1 MPRPLPPLNA
11 LRAFEVAAR
20 HNSFTGAAAELNV
33 SHAAISRH
41 VRALEARL
49 GVTLFR
55 KASRGVELTPDGAR
69 YLQAISTAFDTIAEA
84 TGALASPA
92 PARVR
97 VSVHPAFAARWLIQR
112 LGRFR
117 EAHPDCAVVLD
128 ATPRVV
134 ALEREEADIAIR
146 NGDGSRPGLTR
157 DLLARSRLYPVGA
170 RSLLGARVAARR
182 GRLAPEDLT
191 QLVLLH
197 DEDDGGLWRRWFA
210 TAGIV
215 DADVSR
221 GLHIL
226 ESGLAIDAAIA
237 GQGIALADE
246 FLIADDLA
254 QGRLMKMCDV
264 ALSADDCDYYVVSLA
279 TAHRQRPVAVF
290 REWLLR
296 ESESMRP
303 AG

>member
-1 MPRPLPPLNA
+1 
-11 LRAFEVAAR
+11 
-20 HNSFTGAAAELNV
+20 
-33 SHAAISRH
+33 
-41 VRALEARL
+41 
-49 GVTLFR
+49 
-55 KASRGVELTPDGAR
+55 
-69 YLQAISTAFDTIAEA
+69 
-84 TGALASPA
+84 
-92 PARVR
+92 
-97 VSVHPAFAARWLIQR
+97 
-112 LGRFR
+112 
-117 EAHPDCAVVLD
+117 
-128 ATPRVV
+128 
-134 ALEREEADIAIR
+134 
-146 NGDGSRPGLTR
+146 
-157 DLLARSRLYPVGA
+157 
-170 RSLLGARVAARR
+170 
-182 GRLAPEDLT
+182 LT

-210 TAGIV
+210 TAGIA

-279 TAHRQRPVAVF
+279 TAHRQRPVAAF

-296 ESESMRP
+296 ESVSLRP
-303 AG
+303 GRVN

>member
-1 MPRPLPPLNA
+1 

-20 HNSFTGAAAELNV
+20 HNSFTGAAGELNV

-84 TGALASPA
+84 TGALASPERA
-92 PARVR
+92 QVR
-97 VSVHPAFAARWLIQR
+97 LSVHPAFAARWLIQH
-112 LGRFR
+112 LSHFR

-134 ALEREEADIAIR
+134 ELEREEADIAIR
-146 NGDGSRPGLTR
+146 NGEASWPGLAQ

-170 RSLLGARVAARR
+170 PGLLRQRRAGRGAALEPADLARF
-182 GRLAPEDLT
+182 
-191 QLVLLH
+191 VLLH
-197 DEDDGGLWRRWFA
+197 DEDDGSLWRRWFA
-210 TAGIV
+210 AADLTSV
-215 DADVSR
+215 DVGH
-221 GLHIL
+221 GLRIL

-237 GQGIALADE
+237 GQGVALADE

-254 QGRLMKMCDV
+254 KGRLVKLCDV
-264 ALSADDCDYYVVSLA
+264 ALAVGDCDYYLVSLE
-279 TAHRQRPVAVF
+279 TARRRRPVAMF
-290 REWLLR
+290 REWLLQ
-296 ESESMRP
+296 ESESLRR